1 MQTSKIVCPYCGS
14 ACRNGVLRRVRIER
28 ILRERPLSDI
38 EYESVTQADRL
49 AESIA
54 DSVLSGEFGPGFRLD
69 ENALA
74 DRFGVSRTPVREAIR
89 LLASTGLIEVK
100 P

>member
-1 MQTSKIVCPYCGS
+1 M
-14 ACRNGVLRRVRIER
+14 
-28 ILRERPLSDI
+28 SDI
-38 EYESVTQADRL
+38 EYESLTQADRL

-54 DSVLSGEFGPGFRLD
+54 DSVLSGEFAPGFRLD

-74 DRFGVSRTPVREAIR
+74 ERFGVSRTPVREAIR

-100 P
+100 PAAALVSRPRRPRNSSNCSARWRKWRRPARASRR

>member
-1 MQTSKIVCPYCGS
+1 M
-14 ACRNGVLRRVRIER
+14 
-28 ILRERPLSDI
+28 SDI
-38 EYESVTQADRL
+38 EYESLTQADRL

-54 DSVLSGEFGPGFRLD
+54 DSVLSGEFAPGFRLD

-100 P
+100 PRRGARVATRDVRAT